1 LGEFLSFRKIEATFL
16 PIACL
21 IFWRTTNQQ
30 EIDYIEINADAVTAF
45 EFKWSPTKKSKLP
58 KSFSEA
64 YNPSFLVVNKDNF
77 RSFETIII

>member
-1 LGEFLSFRKIEATFL
+1 LGEFLSFRRLKQLSYTNSL
-16 PIACL
+16 SRPY
-21 IFWRTTNQQ
+21 FWRTTNQQ

-64 YNPSFLVVNKDNF
+64 YNPSFW
-77 RSFETIII
+77 